1 MEWPES
7 IKRKADALN
16 DRVVELLKKT
26 PVSVNNATAFAEW
39 LAQNMSPEDRRVV
52 VLMLI
57 INRRGALEW
66 FTPLIEKAG
75 ILPGPQGTIIDTREV
90 NPDPKN

>member
-39 LAQNMSPEDRRVV
+39 LAEHESRRQAGGGPDAHHQSA
-52 VLMLI
+52 
-57 INRRGALEW
+57 RR
-66 FTPLIEKAG
+66 
-75 ILPGPQGTIIDTREV
+75 PGMVYPAH
-90 NPDPKN
+90 